1 MRKRAIWP
9 VVLLVFTLNN
19 LVVHAQQ
26 KHGREVRSEL
36 SFVWAF
42 AQGTFGDNLDRPIPG
57 IVFSF
62 GGRTPDLPL
71 VLSTEIGW
79 LNYGFDNYLEVRF
92 PSGAGTPAPAVSVV
106 NVETA
111 HNILMTHLVARLVP
125 FGGKIAPYIDGLIG
139 FKYLSGNINVE
150 SEALFEEDELITIV
164 DDDQLFISSTF
175 DSFALSYGIGA
186 GVDIQV
192 FKGPLGL
199 HNRNSTIS
207 MQVGVRYLFGS
218 EADYLTENS
227 IRPEAGGIRFEQVES
242 NTDMLIPKLG
252 LRFGL

>member
-62 GGRTPDLPL
+62 GGRTPNLPL

-79 LNYGFDNYLEVRF
+79 LNYGFDNYLEVRL
-92 PSGAGTPAPAVSVV
+92 SEGTNITTPAVSVV

-111 HNILMTHLVARLVP
+111 HNILMTHLVP
-125 FGGKIAPYIDGLIG
+125 FEGKIVPYIGGLIG
-139 FKYLSGNINVE
+139 FKYLSGNIDIE
-150 SEALFEEDELITIV
+150 SEALFDEDDLITIV
-164 DDDQLFISSTF
+164 DNDRLFCLELRDWRGSRHSGF
-175 DSFALSYGIGA
+175 QRAFGA
-186 GVDIQV
+186 
-192 FKGPLGL
+192 
-199 HNRNSTIS
+199 
-207 MQVGVRYLFGS
+207 
-218 EADYLTENS
+218 A
-227 IRPEAGGIRFEQVES
+227 
-242 NTDMLIPKLG
+242 
-252 LRFGL
+252 